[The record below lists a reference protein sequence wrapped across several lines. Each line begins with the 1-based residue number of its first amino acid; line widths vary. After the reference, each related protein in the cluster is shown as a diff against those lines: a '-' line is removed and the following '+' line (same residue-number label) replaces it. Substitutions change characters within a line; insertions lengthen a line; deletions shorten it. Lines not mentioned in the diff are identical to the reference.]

1 MKGYIRPTIARKPD
15 WLFFTMGQKSKQ
27 NPLDIADQIIN
38 FANSIKRSG
47 TEVSILSLVP
57 CGD

>member
-1 MKGYIRPTIARKPD
+1 MR
-15 WLFFTMGQKSKQ
+15 QKSKQ

>member
-1 MKGYIRPTIARKPD
+1 MAISDQPLQGNQT
-15 WLFFTMGQKSKQ
+15 WLFFTMGQKSKL